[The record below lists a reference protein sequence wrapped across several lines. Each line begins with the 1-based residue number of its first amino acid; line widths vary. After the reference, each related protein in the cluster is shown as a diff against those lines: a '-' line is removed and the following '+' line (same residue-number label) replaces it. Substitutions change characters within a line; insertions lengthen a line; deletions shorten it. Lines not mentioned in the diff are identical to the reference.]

1 MIIDTNSLMLIGIG
15 VVVSIISYFLK
26 NKMRRLRDLEE
37 RVHRLENDLTKNSCQ
52 DRERWYWIS
61 KNLEDRRQD
70 VQKLFDLIN
79 NFKK

>member
-1 MIIDTNSLMLIGIG
+1 
-15 VVVSIISYFLK
+15 
-26 NKMRRLRDLEE
+26 MRRLRDLED